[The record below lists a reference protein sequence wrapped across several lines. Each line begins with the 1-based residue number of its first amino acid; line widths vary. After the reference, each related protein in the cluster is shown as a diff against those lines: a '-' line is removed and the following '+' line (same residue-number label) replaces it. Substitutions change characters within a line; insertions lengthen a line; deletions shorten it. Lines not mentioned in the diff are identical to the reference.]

1 MIDKRRVIWF
11 NPPFSKGVKTNFGK
25 VFLALVKKYFLPGSP
40 LYPVCNKNII
50 KLSYGCTRN
59 TKSVIQAHNRTLL
72 NHSNAAQ
79 PVNPLCNC
87 RVKSRC
93 PVQGNCQAS
102 VFTKPQWNL
111 TTRLQ
116 HISGAPTTLRS
127 VTVYTTWTPLLCHYT
142 YGITASTKP
151 PILNG
156 RSSARP
162 NHIDPDVATAS
173 YVEIGHTCRQRCWI
187 YIAYYIDTRVW
198 AFDWCELLQSSI
210 QSPYMNTSVSI
221 QYAI

>member
-1 MIDKRRVIWF
+1 MTLSFVA
-11 NPPFSKGVKTNFGK
+11 
-25 VFLALVKKYFLPGSP
+25 LASHQIPGSELVQEIWKP
-40 LYPVCNKNII
+40 
-50 KLSYGCTRN
+50 SFRRTTEGSSTRA
-59 TKSVIQAHNRTLL
+59 IQRSQLTPHVTAEWGV
-72 NHSNAAQ
+72 A
-79 PVNPLCNC
+79 VLCK
-87 RVKSRC
+87 VTAKH
-93 PVQGNCQAS
+93 P

-111 TTRLQ
+111 ATRLQ

-221 QYAI
+221 QSAI